1 MKKYLLLL
9 ILLVSVTSIAQVDRR
24 LRHMHD
30 NHYYKPRKQ
39 PEKVDYA
46 ELATNKLK
54 EELSLDAFQEAIIG
68 DLIKDNNEAEAKVLA
83 EESPREAKIEKITG
97 MREKLGEKI
106 KAVLTPEQTEKFD
119 AMSKKKK
126 KKK

>member
-1 MKKYLLLL
+1 
-9 ILLVSVTSIAQVDRR
+9 
-24 LRHMHD
+24 MHD